1 MVFEHNLRVS
11 ITGYILWGGHPYF
24 QEGLLTFR
32 DFGIWHQKVAKFDN
46 VDCTN
51 NFSKNEHVI
60 LTSKR
65 EVYPEGWIFYKMV
78 RGHKNLLMIES
89 SPYRSP
95 DGLLH
100 PQDVQVV

>member
-24 QEGLLTFR
+24 QECLLTFR

-51 NFSKNEHVI
+51 NFSKNEHVSISHKQAGSVSGRMDI
-60 LTSKR
+60 LQHGQRT
-65 EVYPEGWIFYKMV
+65 
-78 RGHKNLLMIES
+78 
-89 SPYRSP
+89 
-95 DGLLH
+95 
-100 PQDVQVV
+100 